1 MLTDW
6 FNILGWPES
15 IRSDNGPQYRTEFE
29 QFCNLNNIEHQTSS
43 PYNPQSN
50 GLAEA
55 GVKNAKHLLTK
66 CMQTGENFQRALS
79 AWRNIPREDG
89 SSPAEIMFGRKQ
101 RTKLP
106 TLPSQLS
113 SSDRATA
120 VANRD
125 KMAQKHTEYF
135 NKTAKPLSV
144 FEPGQL
150 VRVKDHMSDKWDKIA
165 TIVSR
170 RKDNL
175 SYVIDIDGKEYVRGR
190 RLLKSTPPPE
200 AEEINTHET
209 SEALDEDKEPRR
221 SKRAHKSPDRYGFPS
236 VNT

>member
-1 MLTDW
+1 
-6 FNILGWPES
+6 
-15 IRSDNGPQYRTEFE
+15 
-29 QFCNLNNIEHQTSS
+29 
-43 PYNPQSN
+43 
-50 GLAEA
+50 
-55 GVKNAKHLLTK
+55 
-66 CMQTGENFQRALS
+66 
-79 AWRNIPREDG
+79 
-89 SSPAEIMFGRKQ
+89 MFGRKQ

-150 VRVKDHMSDKWDKIA
+150 VRVKNHASDKWDKTA
-165 TIVSR
+165 TIISR

-175 SYVIDIDGKEYVRGR
+175 SYVIDMDGKEYVRGR
-190 RLLKSTPPPE
+190 RLLKSTPPPT
-200 AEEINTHET
+200 AELIDSDQPDQPEN
-209 SEALDEDKEPRR
+209 KEEGLRR
-221 SKRAHKSPDRYGFPS
+221 STRTHKAPDRYGS
-236 VNT
+236 IVNPKSPALQSTRAQTACTSTLPAHFVPQKK